1 MMHFRDSRIVCYL
14 TRRDILAAAGLVPV
28 EPVCFARDMM
38 VVASRSTPLVAMN
51 SAVSGVPASPIHR
64 SLVPHLLRRA
74 GHTLRLLSGSLDL

>member
-51 SAVSGVPASPIHR
+51 SAVSGVPALADPPLTGATSSQASWAHPTT
-64 SLVPHLLRRA
+64 A
-74 GHTLRLLSGSLDL
+74 